1 MNIKK
6 LLLLVFATLTI
17 YSCSEDFVDDP
28 APVDGISEALVFSNR
43 SMVDAFIAGM
53 GRRMRAQFTTHDSN
67 GINAIY
73 YARNVKGNDIIQRR
87 TWFLYDYA
95 NDNREPNYRRPTF
108 TWQFSYYMIN
118 QANIAIKGI
127 NESDLGTTDKNETL
141 AQAHG
146 IRAFWYFQLALEFC
160 PAYLHTNPSST
171 DAPPV
176 YTMPVTEGGPMSDLQ
191 TMYDLII
198 SDLETAVTIASTSRI
213 DKSYFNKNVLQ
224 GILARVY
231 LTTGEYAKA
240 ASNAAAA
247 RQGYTLN
254 RGQYRNGF
262 SDMSASEWMWAAPQR
277 SDQSNYYWGPPHAH
291 ADHYVTS
298 YAGTFFNIDFV
309 NLFMADNDYRNMFVN
324 GYRVPDYDYRARITR
339 KFTFSFSSDHPL
351 MRSPEM
357 MLIEAEGL
365 ARTGNDAGARAILEE
380 LQFNRIPTGYTPK
393 GNSGSALIEEIL
405 VERRKELYA
414 EPPAVEWFDAKRLGR
429 GIPRTGNHRVMGN
442 ADLTPNDK
450 RFYLKVPL
458 REIDAND
465 NITNAV
471 NDNR

>member
-1 MNIKK
+1 MNTKK
-6 LLLLVFATLTI
+6 LLLLVFAALTI

-28 APVDGISEALVFSNR
+28 APVDGISESLVFSNR
-43 SMVDAFIAGM
+43 SMVDAFLAGM
-53 GRRMRAQFTTHDSN
+53 GRRIRAQFTTHDSN

-87 TWFLYDYA
+87 TWFLYDYD

-108 TWQFSYYMIN
+108 TWQFSYLMIN

-127 NESDLGTTDKNETL
+127 NESDLGQGDKNETL
-141 AQAHG
+141 AQAHT

-160 PAYLHTNPSST
+160 PAYSQTNPSTT

-176 YTMPVTEGGPMSDLQ
+176 YTEPVTEGGPMSDLQ

-198 SDLETAVTIASTSRI
+198 SDLETAASIASVSRI
-213 DKSYFNKNVLQ
+213 DKSYYNKNVIHGL
-224 GILARVY
+224 LARVY
-231 LTTGEYAKA
+231 LTTEEYGKA
-240 ASNAAAA
+240 ASNAALA
-247 RQGYTLN
+247 RVGYPLN
-254 RGQYRNGF
+254 RMQYRNGF
-262 SDMSASEWMWAAPQR
+262 SDMSASEWIWAAPQR

-298 YAGTFFNIDFV
+298 YQGTFFNTEFTDLFTNGDFR
-309 NLFMADNDYRNMFVN
+309 NLFVN
-324 GYRVPDYDYRARITR
+324 GYRVPNSDYRSRITR
-339 KFTFSFSSDHPL
+339 KFSFSFSSDHSL

-365 ARTGNDAGARAILEE
+365 ARTGDEAGARALLET
-380 LQFNRIPTGYTPK
+380 LQSDRIRFGFVPS

-405 VERRKELYA
+405 LERRKELYA

-429 GIPRTGNHRVMGN
+429 GITRTGNHRVKGN
-442 ADLTPNDK
+442 ASLTPNDK

-458 REIDAND
+458 REIDANP
-465 NITNAV
+465 NITSAV

>member
-17 YSCSEDFVDDP
+17 YSCSEQFVDDP

-53 GRRMRAQFTTHDSN
+53 GRRIRAQFTATDTN
-67 GINAIY
+67 GINGMY

-87 TWFLYDYA
+87 TWFTYDYE

-108 TWQFSYYMIN
+108 SWQFPYYMIN

-160 PAYLHTNPSST
+160 PAYSQTNPSTT

-176 YTMPVTEGGPMSDLQ
+176 YTEPVTEGGPMSDMQ

-198 SDLETAVTIASTSRI
+198 SDLETAVTLASSSRI
-213 DKSYFNKNVLQ
+213 DKSYFNKNVLH

-231 LTTGEYAKA
+231 LTTHEYAKA
-240 ASNAAAA
+240 ATNAAAA
-247 RQGYTLN
+247 RQGYALS
-254 RGQYRNGF
+254 RPSYRNGF
-262 SDMSASEWMWAAPQR
+262 SDMSASEWIWAAPQR

-298 YAGTFFNIDFV
+298 YAATYFNTDFTS
-309 NLFMADNDYRNMFVN
+309 LFTSSDVRNIFLNAYRAPESDYRS
-324 GYRVPDYDYRARITR
+324 RISR
-339 KFTFSFSSDHPL
+339 KWSFSFDSDHSL

-365 ARTGNDAGARAILEE
+365 ARTGNESGASALLVQ
-380 LQFNRIPTGYTPK
+380 LQSNRINNFTPS
-393 GNSGSALIEEIL
+393 GATGSALIEEIL
-405 VERRKELYA
+405 VERRKELYG

-429 GIPRTGNHRVMGN
+429 GITRTGNQRTKGD
-442 ADLTPNDK
+442 ASLAPNDK

-465 NITNAV
+465 NITDAV
-471 NDNR
+471 NANR